1 MKVLERRVHEAE
13 EAETASQAT
22 VASLSSQVQVAM
34 NSMQEVRERCSR
46 FKSCVDGCLSRLAS
60 YEQRIDV
67 ANRRLVSF
75 RGIYIVYTHDI
86 SINRTLSSD

>member
-1 MKVLERRVHEAE
+1 MHIYLKVLERRVHEAE
-13 EAETASQAT
+13 EAEAASQAT

-34 NSMQEVRERCSR
+34 NSMQEVRERCCR

-67 ANRRLVSF
+67 ANRRLASF
-75 RGIYIVYTHDI
+75 RGTLYIHSLYT
-86 SINRTLSSD
+86 